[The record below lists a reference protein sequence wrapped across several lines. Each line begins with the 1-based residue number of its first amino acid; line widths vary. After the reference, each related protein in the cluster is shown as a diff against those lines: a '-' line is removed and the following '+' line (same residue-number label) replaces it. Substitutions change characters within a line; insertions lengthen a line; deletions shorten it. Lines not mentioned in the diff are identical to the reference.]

1 MNEQKLHPPS
11 LFEPQ
16 LTNEV
21 LEYFAIPMLEIYC
34 DVHSILNS
42 ENDDNYTRGTAIF
55 GRTYEQFKKLIASQ
69 DCPVK
74 VHLKDGTFRFIFQ
87 IGYAQIGFCK
97 GSSTDPKSL
106 KLRKYT
112 PTNYDLFQMDDNQPV
127 IWKFILNEPK
137 TDEDEAFVEFV
148 GFNLATVP
156 VAYWRSNDNLDGN
169 KLHLIDPI
177 TPESVELN
185 APFIEDPDLD
195 DLENEDLD
203 TKFN

>member
-11 LFEPQ
+11 VFEPQ

-21 LEYFAIPMLEIYC
+21 LEYFAIPMLEIYY

-106 KLRKYT
+106 KLIKYT

-137 TDEDEAFVEFV
+137 TDDDEAFVEFV

-169 KLHLIDPI
+169 KLHLVDPI
-177 TPESVELN
+177 TPESIELN

>member
-11 LFEPQ
+11 VFEPQ
-16 LTNEV
+16 LTNKV
-21 LEYFAIPMLEIYC
+21 LEYFAIPMLEIYY
-34 DVHSILNS
+34 DVHTILNS

-69 DCPVK
+69 NCPVK
-74 VHLKDGTFRFIFQ
+74 VHIKDGTFRFIFQ

-97 GSSTDPKSL
+97 GSSTDLKSL

-112 PTNYDLFQMDDNQPV
+112 PTNYDLFQMDDNHPV

-137 TDEDEAFVEFV
+137 TDEDEAFIEFV

-156 VAYWRSNDNLDGN
+156 VAYWRSNDNLDRN
-169 KLHLIDPI
+169 KLHLVDPI
-177 TPESVELN
+177 TPESIELK
-185 APFIEDPDLD
+185 APLIEDPDLD